1 MSWRRGRDVVIV
13 LWMRVV
19 RSGMLGVLEGVS
31 GVIVR
36 GMPLPLPVIT
46 EILIVMIIE

>member
-1 MSWRRGRDVVIV
+1 MSWRRGRDVVVV

-19 RSGMLGVLEGVS
+19 RSGMLRVLE
-31 GVIVR
+31 VR